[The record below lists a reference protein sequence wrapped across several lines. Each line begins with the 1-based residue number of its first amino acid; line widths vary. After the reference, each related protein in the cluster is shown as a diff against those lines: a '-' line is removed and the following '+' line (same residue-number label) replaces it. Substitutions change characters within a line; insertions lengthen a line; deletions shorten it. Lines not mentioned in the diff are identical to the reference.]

1 MELDVPEPDDA
12 QLVMFIDDSD
22 FLKNMVAEF
31 LDGQGVSF
39 VAADS
44 VGEGAGMLKE
54 VTPSMIFIDIDLP
67 DMPGDQACQVL
78 KTIPTCAGLPV
89 VLMSPKNEA
98 ELAERLAACGADGYL
113 RKPFTPTE
121 LFSFL
126 KERGVVSEE
135 LAAATAAAE
144 AAPAPASP
152 EAPTELEAE
161 PVVKKES
168 LSAAQVTAALAAADG
183 QEEYVPPEQSP
194 SPATAPP
201 AAQSAPVPPTSPS
214 SNRVSSLDELPPIGD
229 LDMDFSLDLE
239 LPSIDDD
246 FDLPPLEASLTDY
259 NAPDNSAPAP
269 APTPAPVPTPASAP
283 APPPAAAPAPVA
295 PTPAVP
301 LNASVSGSFP
311 QTPAAAPAPAAPAT
325 TGEMP
330 AHLAEMEAIDMD
342 DFSALEA
349 PPPPPSVAPAPANA
363 DPSIIS
369 DLPPLD
375 LDDDLGDLPAVML
388 DPSALVMDAAGAVK
402 IDSSKGDTTQSR
414 IDKHLRAGS
423 LESRMEA
430 CMALGRQKN
439 TEGVPVLISLLE
451 EEDMDMMAEVCWSL
465 GEIGDSRAVP
475 ALSKILNRR
484 ELLIKSRALEALGK
498 IGDQSA
504 VPHIIAC
511 MAEAADELKVPIVRC
526 LANIGGPNSR
536 KALEVL
542 ANDFHIKASDEAQAA
557 LDSWEN

>member
-1 MELDVPEPDDA
+1 
-12 QLVMFIDDSD
+12 
-22 FLKNMVAEF
+22 MVSEF

-44 VGEGAGMLKE
+44 VGEGAAMLKE

-89 VLMSPKNEA
+89 VLMSPKLEA
-98 ELAERLAACGADGYL
+98 DMAERLAACGADGYL

-144 AAPAPASP
+144 AAVTTASRAAAPASP
-152 EAPTELEAE
+152 EASAELEAE

-201 AAQSAPVPPTSPS
+201 AAQSAPVPPASPS
-214 SNRVSSLDELPPIGD
+214 SSRVSSLDELPPIGD

-239 LPSIDDD
+239 LPSIDAD

-259 NAPDNSAPAP
+259 NAPGNSAKASAPAA
-269 APTPAPVPTPASAP
+269 APPVPTPAPAPAAP
-283 APPPAAAPAPVA
+283 APAAPAPAAPAPVA
-295 PTPAVP
+295 PTPSVP

-311 QTPAAAPAPAAPAT
+311 QTPAAAPPPAAPPT

-349 PPPPPSVAPAPANA
+349 PPAPPSAAPTPVNA
-363 DPSIIS
+363 DPSIIA

-388 DPSALVMDAAGAVK
+388 DPSALVMDAAGSVK
-402 IDSSKGDTTQSR
+402 IDASKGDTSQSR

-526 LANIGGPNSR
+526 LASIGGPNSR